1 MTLFLLKKEIVF
13 RLEAQLHPACRLP
26 TDTFKLIL
34 DTEVKRLGTCTVVT
48 GEMDATG
55 L

>member
-13 RLEAQLHPACRLP
+13 RLEAQLRPACGLP
-26 TDTFKLIL
+26 TDTFKLIR
-34 DTEVKRLGTCTVVT
+34 DTEVKRVGTCTVVA
-48 GEMDATG
+48 GEVDATR